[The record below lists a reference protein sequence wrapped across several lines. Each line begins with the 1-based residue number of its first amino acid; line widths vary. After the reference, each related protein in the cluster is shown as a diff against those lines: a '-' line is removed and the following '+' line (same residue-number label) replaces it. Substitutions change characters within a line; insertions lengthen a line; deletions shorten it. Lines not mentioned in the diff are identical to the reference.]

1 MFQMI
6 QVYSILDMAWV
17 IMPNIIRMQFNF
29 ELLFLVFGKKKLQ
42 KQLVY
47 PNYKRKRAL
56 AHLYLKR
63 NWVQKSSTNLGVL
76 STKFELLF
84 LHFGTDS
91 QKQLRKER
99 TNWIFEEFCVQKK
112 LNKFELLLCFL
123 ARGFVFLMLAALHWY
138 CFWSSIH
145 PLHSGAEWIMPFC
158 LDSLCF
164 FLLNWNWVLF
174 VL

>member
-1 MFQMI
+1 MGP
-6 QVYSILDMAWV
+6 ILLGCNLIWAS
-17 IMPNIIRMQFNF
+17 FF
-29 ELLFLVFGKKKLQ
+29 GFLEKKKKLQ

-47 PNYKRKRAL
+47 HPNYKRKRAGSFVFIWKEIEYRK
-56 AHLYLKR
+56 AQQI
-63 NWVQKSSTNLGVL
+63 WVFSSPQNL
-76 STKFELLF
+76 SFSF

-91 QKQLRKER
+91 QKQLGKER
-99 TNWIFEEFCVQKK
+99 TNWIFEELILCAEKAQQIWASP
-112 LNKFELLLCFL
+112 LLFFGFL

-138 CFWSSIH
+138 CCFWSSIH
-145 PLHSGAEWIMPFC
+145 PLHSGAEWIMMPFC